1 MASGDSLQTVAPR
14 APVTVER
21 RVNPNLDD
29 ELTKPFLPRALVAID
44 SEHPRGAPGH
54 HHNDMSV
61 LQQHV
66 AFFDRNNDGIV
77 YPWETFLGCRALGF
91 NFNLVLGWHCYQHG
105 HELSD
110 APRMDSLTV
119 LSNLY

>member
-1 MASGDSLQTVAPR
+1 MHLLQKLIFGRIFIAV
-14 APVTVER
+14 
-21 RVNPNLDD
+21 
-29 ELTKPFLPRALVAID
+29 LPRALVAID

-77 YPWETFLGCRALGF
+77 YPWETFLGYGRTIIRLF
-91 NFNLVLGWHCYQHG
+91 L
-105 HELSD
+105 LS
-110 APRMDSLTV
+110 
-119 LSNLY
+119 